1 MKTHEDNLLASR
13 FAALAPEPAPGDWDE
28 VLRRA
33 GAALTSGRG
42 LERSRDGRGSRRRLV
57 AVLAA
62 AALVLA
68 VATATAFPAVR
79 EFVFEKGLLGL
90 PPRGAIPTKSAELE
104 FFYWVDAPPQLRRP
118 SADPWKGHLASS
130 RAWVYADG
138 TLLWLREVNRPGGG
152 GVDPLSTGF
161 LEQRLTHKGVE
172 LLRSEVAAADGLGI
186 FKGERHVSESAPEV
200 RKRAVVRLS
209 YPALWLPASAW
220 MDRQAK
226 PYVPSMFGVCVSAM
240 GNDPIE
246 PSRIVALLP
255 EPAQALLRGRELG
268 PFAPV
273 PEAKN
278 GGCVDM
284 TTQEARS
291 LAATL
296 DAAGI
301 ERDTAPRL
309 QYDLSPLTLSPIRRK
324 AFVFFEPY
332 LPDGEITCSAC
343 G

>member
-1 MKTHEDNLLASR
+1 MKGDFSIPPLRDLPPGQLAQRREHLLFEITREREAR
-13 FAALAPEPAPGDWDE
+13 GALARPWPVRWRRPRRQRTL
-28 VLRRA
+28 VL
-33 GAALTSGRG
+33 AAVA
-42 LERSRDGRGSRRRLV
+42 LV
-57 AVLAA
+57 AV
-62 AALVLA
+62 VG
-68 VATATAFPAVR
+68 TASAFGTVR

-90 PPRGAIPTKSAELE
+90 PPRGALPTKSAELE
-104 FFYWVDAPPQLRRP
+104 FFYWVDASQLRRP
-118 SADPWKGHLASS
+118 SPDPWKGHLASS

-161 LEQRLTHKGVE
+161 LEQRLTRKGVE
-172 LLRSEVAAADGLGI
+172 LLRSEVAAAAGLGI
-186 FKGERHVSESAPEV
+186 FKGEPDVSESVPDV
-200 RKRAVVRLS
+200 RERLMVRLS
-209 YPALWLPASAW
+209 YPESWLPASAW

-226 PYVPSMFGVCVSAM
+226 PYVPSMFAVCFSAM
-240 GNDPIE
+240 TNDPIE

-301 ERDTAPRL
+301 ERDTSPRL
-309 QYDLSPLTLSPIRRK
+309 QYDLSPLTLSPIRRR

-332 LPDGEITCSAC
+332 LPDGEIPCSAC